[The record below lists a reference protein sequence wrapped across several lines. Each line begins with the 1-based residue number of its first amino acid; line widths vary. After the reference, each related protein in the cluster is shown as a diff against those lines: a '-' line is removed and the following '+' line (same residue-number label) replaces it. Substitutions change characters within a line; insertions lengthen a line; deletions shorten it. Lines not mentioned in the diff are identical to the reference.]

1 MMVSLLRYA
10 NGHAWRPVFLDEI
23 GVANGDFSVGLMHS
37 GNMRRPA
44 DPTDVVDTSVR
55 WKLMASRFSS
65 ESYPPAEVPFAW
77 DAASALPKVCTAFFD
92 REMVQ
97 WQPPLRLGERVCS
110 TSREPLEAGARA
122 GIEVGPVPKWDAI
135 MHTFLELQHYD
146 SAWCALG
153 TWQRACSG
161 HVPCSSNEWD
171 RIAFFSSVLQSLAKK
186 DVWAGAARSVER
198 WSNKNA
204 FSTTHTIRTHRLTR
218 GCALPVRADGATLVE
233 SIRKSLQRAAYD
245 EAEACAWRILLHSGL
260 ELRHEMLS
268 SVRSLTNAI
277 GGRAGFR
284 AQLGRWPV
292 MPAPVR
298 EPEDASE
305 LDDSG
310 HILELGSSALLFAYA
325 VSLQWCNRFLDKSMR
340 QFANGPLARTS
351 KGEGVTWH
359 FDMFPPVNSEAPL
372 DGVHSAGEG
381 FEAETWTLFQVLVRW
396 LKAAQNSP
404 LIHNGSENRLFVHSV
419 RLSRLQLQDSGQGG
433 VALSLPTLNS
443 VFVEVCV
450 LLFLNSGPHGLVVEC
465 DDGMIDERSLA
476 GRMLLLPCS
485 LAATGRVRLRG
496 HLPLWLLIVVLSHQS
511 PVTAS
516 DAHQNI

>member
-1 MMVSLLRYA
+1 
-10 NGHAWRPVFLDEI
+10 
-23 GVANGDFSVGLMHS
+23 
-37 GNMRRPA
+37 
-44 DPTDVVDTSVR
+44 
-55 WKLMASRFSS
+55 
-65 ESYPPAEVPFAW
+65 
-77 DAASALPKVCTAFFD
+77 
-92 REMVQ
+92 
-97 WQPPLRLGERVCS
+97 
-110 TSREPLEAGARA
+110 
-122 GIEVGPVPKWDAI
+122 
-135 MHTFLELQHYD
+135 
-146 SAWCALG
+146 
-153 TWQRACSG
+153 
-161 HVPCSSNEWD
+161 
-171 RIAFFSSVLQSLAKK
+171 
-186 DVWAGAARSVER
+186 
-198 WSNKNA
+198 
-204 FSTTHTIRTHRLTR
+204 
-218 GCALPVRADGATLVE
+218 
-233 SIRKSLQRAAYD
+233 
-245 EAEACAWRILLHSGL
+245 
-260 ELRHEMLS
+260 
-268 SVRSLTNAI
+268 
-277 GGRAGFR
+277 
-284 AQLGRWPV
+284 

-325 VSLQWCNRFLDKSMR
+325 VSLQWCNRFLDKSLR

-404 LIHNGSENRLFVHSV
+404 LVHNGSENRLFVHSV